1 MKKAQLGAIVK
12 GIKAISKATKTG
24 VKTGA
29 KVYKETKAAK
39 AAEKYKPYAREIDFV
54 EAQAKHNPQVLK
66 DYNRTQANKL
76 KLKAMGA
83 ATAGVAGMKYL
94 DNKEKVKANKA
105 KVNANKKK
113 VQANTIKYK
122 KK

>member
-12 GIKAISKATKTG
+12 GIKAISKATKSG

-29 KVYKETKAAK
+29 KVYKETKTAQ

-54 EAQAKHNPQVLK
+54 KAQAKTNPKVLK
-66 DYNRTQANKL
+66 DYNTDQANKL

-83 ATAGVAGMKYL
+83 TAAGAAGMAYL
-94 DNKEKVKANKA
+94 DNKEKAKANKA
-105 KVNANKKK
+105 KVIANKKK
-113 VQANTIKYK
+113 VGANAAKYK